1 MLKRVLSGFV
11 FSVVL
16 AGLSPAHATSVS
28 AGKALYLSHC
38 SGCHRANGAGG
49 LHLGKAV
56 SANLQA
62 PGLENTYHHSKK
74 LLLRA
79 ILDARDEDGDRLDQ
93 PMPAWKGR
101 LSRAQALD
109 IIAFL
114 KTLHA

>member
-1 MLKRVLSGFV
+1 MLKRVLSGIAFTI
-11 FSVVL
+11 VL
-16 AGLSPAHATSVS
+16 AGGSLADANSVS
-28 AGKALYLSHC
+28 AGKALYVSHC

-49 LHLGKAV
+49 LHFGKAV
-56 SANLQA
+56 SADLQA
-62 PGLENTYHHSKK
+62 PGLENTYHHSTK
-74 LLLRA
+74 LLVRA
-79 ILDARDEDGDRLDQ
+79 ILDARDEDGDRLDR

>member
-38 SGCHRANGAGG
+38 SGCHRANAAGG

-56 SANLQA
+56 SADLQA
-62 PGLENTYHHSKK
+62 PGLENTYHHSTK

>member
-1 MLKRVLSGFV
+1 MLKRVLSGIV
-11 FSVVL
+11 FTIVFTGVNL
-16 AGLSPAHATSVS
+16 AHANGVS

-38 SGCHRANGAGG
+38 SGCHRVNGAGG
-49 LHLGKAV
+49 MHFGKAV

-62 PGLENTYHHSKK
+62 PGLENTYHHSTK
-74 LLLRA
+74 LLVRA
-79 ILDARDEDGDRLDQ
+79 ILDARDEDGDRLDH